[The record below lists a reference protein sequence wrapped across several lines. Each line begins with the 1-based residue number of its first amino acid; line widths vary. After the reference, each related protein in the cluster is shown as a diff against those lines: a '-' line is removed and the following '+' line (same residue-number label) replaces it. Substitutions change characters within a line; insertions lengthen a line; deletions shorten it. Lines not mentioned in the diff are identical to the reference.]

1 MTRTKK
7 LVPAIFDRTAFEP
20 LMKHSVG
27 FDDMFDRL
35 FDDFLPAVNS
45 VQYPPYNIRRD
56 GDHTSVIELA
66 LAGYSEDD
74 LEMTLED
81 GNILVVRGGKVSDID
96 DASANYVYRGVAARK
111 FERKFVLA
119 DGAEVTQA
127 TLKNGMLYVVV
138 QTSEPEVEE
147 PKRISIDTE

>member
-1 MTRTKK
+1 MTSRK

-20 LMKHSVG
+20 LMKNSVG
-27 FDDMFDRL
+27 FDSMFDRL

-45 VQYPPYNIRRD
+45 VQYPPYNIRRN
-56 GDHTSVIELA
+56 GDHESVIEMA

-96 DASANYVYRGVAARK
+96 ENANYVYRGVAARK
-111 FERKFVLA
+111 FERKFALA
-119 DGAEVTQA
+119 DGAEVTDA
-127 TLKNGMLYVVV
+127 KLKNGMLYITV

-147 PKRISIDTE
+147 PKRIPITIG